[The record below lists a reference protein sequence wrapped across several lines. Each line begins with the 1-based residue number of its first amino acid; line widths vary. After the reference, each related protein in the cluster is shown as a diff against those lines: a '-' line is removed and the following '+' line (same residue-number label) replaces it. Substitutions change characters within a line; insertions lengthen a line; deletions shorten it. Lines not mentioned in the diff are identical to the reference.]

1 MPTLSEQ
8 GGKHED
14 RMDLYRRDAGAD
26 DRQELRMTNEQF
38 LVLAG
43 CIWLAPHIEKPF
55 AQIGSSVMFIV
66 ASAIVL
72 GWKP

>member
-1 MPTLSEQ
+1 
-8 GGKHED
+8 
-14 RMDLYRRDAGAD
+14 
-26 DRQELRMTNEQF
+26 MTDEQF

-43 CIWLAPHIEKPF
+43 CIWLAPHIQKPF

-66 ASAIVL
+66 AAAIALL